1 MKLREEG
8 LSIKEISGKTGIS
21 YSTVANIL
29 SDFSQIT
36 IRIPAELKERLKVE
50 AERNGKSVT
59 EFIIQILEKE
69 LEDGR

>member
-1 MKLREEG
+1 LKLREEG

-36 IRIPAELKERLKVE
+36 IRWKLREMEKV
-50 AERNGKSVT
+50 
-59 EFIIQILEKE
+59 
-69 LEDGR
+69 